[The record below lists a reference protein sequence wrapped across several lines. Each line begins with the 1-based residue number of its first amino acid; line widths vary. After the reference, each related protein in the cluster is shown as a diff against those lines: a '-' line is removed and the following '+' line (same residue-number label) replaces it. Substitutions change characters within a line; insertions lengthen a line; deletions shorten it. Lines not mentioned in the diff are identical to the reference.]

1 MDDQDL
7 RKLLEQLHQ
16 EIERTHDVDEKGK
29 ELLREVGADI
39 RELLAK
45 SESGAVQP
53 HPSKLRHLEDTI
65 RYLEVTH
72 PDLTSMLAELFETLA
87 NAGI

>member
-1 MDDQDL
+1 MAGQDL

-16 EIERTHDVDEKGK
+16 EIERTQDVDEKGK

-39 RELLAK
+39 RELLAH
-45 SESGAVQP
+45 SEITPVQL
-53 HPSKLRHLEDTI
+53 HPSKLGHLDDTI

-72 PDLTSMLAELFETLA
+72 PALTSMLAELMQTLA